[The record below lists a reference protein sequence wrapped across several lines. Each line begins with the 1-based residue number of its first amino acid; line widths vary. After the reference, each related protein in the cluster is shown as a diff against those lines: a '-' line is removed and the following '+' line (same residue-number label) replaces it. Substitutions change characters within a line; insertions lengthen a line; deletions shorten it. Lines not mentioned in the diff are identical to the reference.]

1 MLVQATKMKRRR
13 QKNLD
18 FAKNCGWIQSSVYA
32 QLWLLCYG
40 KNLWCDREKNVPI
53 SFSFYSFVVY
63 TCYYGLVGNTANIG
77 NENIFLP
84 YIYGATMEMAVVFS
98 IPFLLNKMGRRW
110 TLITMLL
117 AATVSSFVF
126 VFSPS
131 GN

>member
-1 MLVQATKMKRRR
+1 MDEYKVQFTRHSNSYVMVKTYGAT
-13 QKNLD
+13 
-18 FAKNCGWIQSSVYA
+18 
-32 QLWLLCYG
+32 
-40 KNLWCDREKNVPI
+40 EKKCTH
-53 SFSFYSFVVY
+53 FLFLFSFVVY

>member
-1 MLVQATKMKRRR
+1 MVCVYSFVSKCILT
-13 QKNLD
+13 NLHL
-18 FAKNCGWIQSSVYA
+18 S
-32 QLWLLCYG
+32 
-40 KNLWCDREKNVPI
+40 P
-53 SFSFYSFVVY
+53 YSFVVY